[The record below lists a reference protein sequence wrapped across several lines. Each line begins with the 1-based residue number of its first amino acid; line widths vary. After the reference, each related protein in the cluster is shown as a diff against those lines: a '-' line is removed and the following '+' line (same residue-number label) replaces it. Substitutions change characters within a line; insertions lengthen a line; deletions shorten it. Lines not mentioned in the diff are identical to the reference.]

1 MKGINIALIQL
12 KLAGFSPMLSEIKI
26 TDLGE
31 SFSLPCARSICNG
44 PHEFGAVKMKLEN
57 DVNIK
62 RKET

>member
-1 MKGINIALIQL
+1 
-12 KLAGFSPMLSEIKI
+12 MLSEIKI

-44 PHEFGAVKMKLEN
+44 PHEFGAVKMEN
-57 DVNIK
+57 VVNIK

>member
-1 MKGINIALIQL
+1 
-12 KLAGFSPMLSEIKI
+12 MLSEIKI

-31 SFSLPCARSICNG
+31 SFSLPCATRSICNG